1 MPPRRAHVG
10 VRRVMSAEC
19 VSAKGCEC
27 AHVDDVDGWMA
38 VASGLRR
45 GLPRSG
51 AVARAGER
59 ARVWRGAVPTG
70 RDGRDVAGEYGPWS
84 LQRACYFELKGNKCT
99 LSASLQ

>member
-19 VSAKGCEC
+19 VSAKGCER

-38 VASGLRR
+38 VASGPRR

-59 ARVWRGAVPTG
+59 ASMSCAVRCR

-84 LQRACYFELKGNKCT
+84 LRVLVI
-99 LSASLQ
+99 LR